1 MTDKQNYKSL
11 SLRNYVIN
19 KLDNLGKTIFP
30 GYELSRAKTVEILI
44 NDRISKETQQEG
56 NTINVLN
63 KSKIKDQK

>member
-11 SLRNYVIN
+11 SLRNYVIS

-44 NDRISKETQQEG
+44 NDRISQETQQEG

-63 KSKIKDQK
+63 KSKIKEQK

>member
-56 NTINVLN
+56 NTINVIN
-63 KSKIKDQK
+63 NSKQKK

>member
-44 NDRISKETQQEG
+44 NDRISRETKEG
-56 NTINVLN
+56 NTINAIKN
-63 KSKIKDQK
+63 SKLKEQE

>member
-44 NDRISKETQQEG
+44 NDRSRTRTEAG
-56 NTINVLN
+56 HSINAIN
-63 KSKIKDQK
+63 NSKIKKQK

>member
-44 NDRISKETQQEG
+44 NDRISKEVEEG
-56 NTINVLN
+56 NTINAIN
-63 KSKIKDQK
+63 KSKIKKQKY